1 MEVAKVD
8 PVRVNFREVHEP
20 APTAVRSAIF
30 EDSKVYKTPIYD
42 RSALSAGHTLK
53 GPIIVEQFDTTT
65 VVPPDWHVS
74 VDAYANLVIQ
84 PKE

>member
-1 MEVAKVD
+1 MEVAKVE
-8 PVRVNFREVHEP
+8 PVRVNLRENPEP
-20 APTAVRSAIF
+20 APTTVRSAIF
-30 EDSKVYKTPIYD
+30 EDGKVYETPIHD
-42 RSALSAGHTLK
+42 RSALSDGHTLQ

-74 VDAYANLVIQ
+74 VDAYANLVIE